1 MKKHSRIKREIIDTY
16 VVFSNNDESKNI
28 IVFKDTNRKSR
39 AIRVNNIIREEY
51 RRRKSEENS
60 QKIKYSRHIEH
71 SVLTDISLNK
81 RSANKEISLEEEVV
95 SKLQAERILKEI
107 WNLPEPQNR
116 RVYMYIVDEFSYTKI
131 AKIENCS
138 IPTVKESIDRGLENL
153 RKKLKK
159 FYE

>member
-16 VVFSNNDESKNI
+16 IVFSNNDESKNI
-28 IVFKDTNRKSR
+28 IVFKDINRKSR
-39 AIRVNNIIREEY
+39 AVRVNNNIREEY

-60 QKIKYSRHIEH
+60 QKIKYSRYIEH

-95 SKLQAERILKEI
+95 SKLQVERILKEI

-131 AKIENCS
+131 AKIENRS

>member
-39 AIRVNNIIREEY
+39 VIRVNNIIREEY

-60 QKIKYSRHIEH
+60 QKIKYSRYIEH

-95 SKLQAERILKEI
+95 SKLQVERILKEI

-131 AKIENCS
+131 AKIENRS

>member
-16 VVFSNNDESKNI
+16 IVFSNNDESKNI

-39 AIRVNNIIREEY
+39 AVRVNNNIREEY

-60 QKIKYSRHIEH
+60 QKIKYSRYIEH

-131 AKIENCS
+131 AKIENRS

>member
-60 QKIKYSRHIEH
+60 QKIKYSRYIEH
-71 SVLTDISLNK
+71 SELTDISLNK
-81 RSANKEISLEEEVV
+81 RATNKEISLEEQVISNLE
-95 SKLQAERILKEI
+95 SERIIKEI
-107 WNLPEPQNR
+107 WKLPTPQNR

-131 AKIENCS
+131 AKIENRS

-159 FYE
+159 FYK